1 VVLNHVIEVSDA
13 RLEQSS
19 EVEPSAEVSV
29 WVAPEEMAKRSVSR
43 LAWAGNGRRAKG
55 HREVARLV
63 EWEKL

>member
-1 VVLNHVIEVSDA
+1 MVLNHTVEVSDA

-19 EVEPSAEVSV
+19 EVEPSVEVSV
-29 WVAPEEMAKRSVSR
+29 WVAPEETSKRSVSR

-63 EWEKL
+63 EWERL